1 MGAFDF
7 TVNNN
12 VLGTTGATAAT
23 AVARC
28 DYIHKTYYRTLE
40 TDAWSENLPSPNY
53 VATSPARDTKT
64 LAFSVLTTADTIST
78 PGDTIALRY
87 VRRVH

>member
-12 VLGTTGATAAT
+12 VLGTTGATAST
-23 AVARC
+23 AVAKC
-28 DYIHKTYYRTLE
+28 DYIHKTYYRNLE
-40 TDAWSENLPSPNY
+40 TDAWSETSPNY
-53 VATSPARDTKT
+53 VATSPARDATT
-64 LAFSVLTTADTIST
+64 LAFSILTNAGTIST
-78 PGDTIALRY
+78 PGDTIASRY